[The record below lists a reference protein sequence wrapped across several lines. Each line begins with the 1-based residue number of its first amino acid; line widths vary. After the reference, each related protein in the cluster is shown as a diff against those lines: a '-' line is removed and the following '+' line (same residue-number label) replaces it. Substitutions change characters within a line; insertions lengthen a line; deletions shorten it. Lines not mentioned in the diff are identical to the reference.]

1 MPTTSQTKPSSPPIT
16 IPQHPNWVGET
27 YQDALQFNY
36 RITKTLYHQRS
47 AFQDIKVVDTVRMGR
62 MLLLDDCIMTTE
74 VDEFVY
80 HEMIT
85 HPALIAH
92 PNPTSVL
99 IIGGGDGGTVRDV
112 LKHDCVQRIVLAEID
127 GDVIDVCKQ
136 YLPSIACGLDDPR
149 VTIEVGDGF
158 AYVNKAQAEFDLVIV
173 DSTDPVGPGQ
183 ILFSPEFYQA
193 VFNALKPDGIM
204 VNQTESPFAQ
214 SDELKPI
221 FDRLKD
227 IFPIV
232 KPYTGSIP
240 TYPFGLWSWT
250 FCSKQHQPT
259 RNLRTKAQQQL
270 SEHTQYYNAAIHQ
283 AAFALPN
290 FYQRKLGLL

>member
-1 MPTTSQTKPSSPPIT
+1 MSSNQSTPQQTESPS
-16 IPQHPNWVGET
+16 HPHWVGET
-27 YQDALQFNY
+27 YQDVIQFNY

-47 AFQDIKVVDTVRMGR
+47 SFQDIKIVDSVRMGR
-62 MLLLDDCIMTTE
+62 MLLLDDCMMTTE
-74 VDEFVY
+74 ADEFVY

-92 PNPTSVL
+92 PKPESVL
-99 IIGGGDGGTVRDV
+99 IIGGGDGGTVREV
-112 LKHDCVQRIVLAEID
+112 LKHPSVQRIVLAEID
-127 GDVIDVCKQ
+127 GDVINVCKE
-136 YLPSIACGLDDPR
+136 YLPAIACGLDDPR

-158 AYVNKAQAEFDLVIV
+158 AYVNKTQADFDLILV

-183 ILFSPEFYQA
+183 ILFSPEFYQS
-193 VFNALKPDGIM
+193 VFKALKPDGIM

-214 SDELKPI
+214 SSELKPI

-232 KPYTGSIP
+232 RPYTGSIP
-240 TYPFGLWSWT
+240 TYPFGFWSWT
-250 FCSKQHQPT
+250 FCSKQYMPT
-259 RNLRTKAQQQL
+259 INLRTDAQAEL
-270 SEHTQYYNAAIHQ
+270 SKHTQYYNAGIHQ